1 VMFKTHEQAKA
12 AIDALDSK
20 KEINGKVIFVSKF
33 ISSSDNQSQEQ
44 KETQIGQTMKET
56 FKSNIFVR
64 NIPKHVEED
73 EFRDKFGKAG
83 KIISL
88 KLKDR
93 TVPGETVVSSK
104 VGYVCYE
111 EVKQAQKSIQMYDQ
125 SSPFGYGCKPLA
137 VEFWQSKFDLQHENE
152 EKNINQVKKF
162 IHFIQ

>member
-1 VMFKTHEQAKA
+1 MFKDFGQIESVALKGQGSDVGFVQFKTHEQAKA

-33 ISSSDNQSQEQ
+33 ISSSDNQGQSQ

-64 NIPKHVEED
+64 NIPKDVGED

-93 TVPGETVVSSK
+93 TAPGDSTVTSK
-104 VGYVCYE
+104 IGYVCYE
-111 EVKQAQKSIQMYDQ
+111 EVKQAQKCI
-125 SSPFGYGCKPLA
+125 
-137 VEFWQSKFDLQHENE
+137 
-152 EKNINQVKKF
+152 
-162 IHFIQ
+162 